1 MIRFPFRITLLAAAS
16 LGIAAQAADLATL
29 PPASAETPAKPG
41 RAHIVGKV
49 TDAAGKPVE
58 GAVVFVDTAWPKVGL
73 GVLCPSCYADCA
85 KQATSGPGGEFR
97 LDDLD
102 PALGFNLLIAAKDFA
117 PTTVTVRNP
126 GDKSVTAKLA
136 ARAGGETADKR
147 ATGRILDP
155 QGHPVHG
162 ATVELVSIWRNN
174 SSTSSDRSVE
184 SVAVSDADGRFSFF
198 GAQTFDNLRVRIRA
212 RGCAP
217 RTETLPAGDTP
228 QEIRLQEGATVTGR
242 LVRDG
247 LPVAG
252 AQVGLIQQ
260 DRGVET
266 SVGEQRAATDTDG
279 RFTFYTLPPKT
290 AWRLYGISDS
300 LKGLGAVAP
309 RGLRTPADEG
319 TLALGDIAL
328 IPGHV
333 VAGRVRL
340 TDGKPVPPHTRLML
354 TRDDAWGQAIVE
366 LDAEGRFR
374 LEHIPPGVVKL
385 SVGLDHYRLSEAN
398 LSRDPDKG
406 PSLRGDLLADK
417 TDLVLEYEPGKFTR
431 SINPGLACP
440 LAGAEAAF
448 DRPPPLPDEAAMQ
461 AARDAAALRERQRQ
475 EHLKK
480 RAATPRRL
488 SGVVTQDAEGL
499 KPIAGAKVSV
509 VAVYARNPNGI
520 PWRLSDSPWLG
531 RSRVTDAR
539 GAFDF
544 GELDPKLSLDAEV
557 SAPGYAIGSTYSGAE
572 RVVMLKARTP
582 SNTPPLRGMIVDGAG
597 APVPEA
603 HVVLLSS
610 VHRGVPMYARE
621 SEAPRAESD
630 AAGRFV
636 LEDVGRCDHA
646 TLEVR
651 APGFAPMVVA
661 RLAPG
666 EVGSTVKLGRGGRI
680 AGRLVKEGKPLA
692 GVTMVAREAAPTAHT
707 AAFSAVTGSDG
718 RFAIEHLPVDREF
731 AVYAAANSVAPYGVH
746 QATRVRAL
754 GEGETRDVGELAVT
768 RGVTL
773 AGRVYLVDGKV
784 DQNLSLF
791 IVPVGL
797 GDSLKVECDPA
808 GRFSAQVPAGPVR
821 VSVNV
826 YDYHLT
832 LRNRGRGT
840 NYPNAVE
847 GRLDADKTDLL
858 IELAPG
864 REPSPDELTLGP
876 LRGAEPPPSAPR
888 D

>member
-1 MIRFPFRITLLAAAS
+1 MIRFPFRVTLLAAAS
-16 LGIAAQAADLATL
+16 LGVAAQAADLATP
-29 PPASAETPAKPG
+29 PPATADTPAKPA

-85 KQATSGPGGEFR
+85 KQTTSGPGGDFR

-102 PALGFNLLIAAKDFA
+102 PALGFNLLIAAKGFA

-126 GDKSVTAKLA
+126 GAKTVVATLA

-162 ATVELVSIWRNN
+162 ATVERISIWRNN

-184 SVAVSDADGRFSFF
+184 SVAVSDADGRFALF
-198 GAQTFDNLRVRIRA
+198 GTQSFDNLRVRIRA

-217 RTETLPAGDTP
+217 RTETLPPGDTP
-228 QEIRLQEGATVTGR
+228 QEIRLQEGTTVTGR

-252 AQVGLIQQ
+252 AQVGLIQK
-260 DRGVET
+260 DRWVKT
-266 SVGEQRAATDTDG
+266 FVGEQRAATDKDG
-279 RFTFYTLPPKT
+279 RFTFYSMPPNQE
-290 AWRLYGISDS
+290 WRLYGISDS

-309 RGLRTPADEG
+309 RGICTPANEG
-319 TLALGDIAL
+319 TLAVGDIAL

-354 TRDDAWGQAIVE
+354 TRDDAWDQVIVE

-374 LEHIPPGVVKL
+374 LEHAPAGVVKL
-385 SVGLDHYRLSEAN
+385 SVGLEDYRPSAAN
-398 LSRDPDKG
+398 A
-406 PSLRGDLLADK
+406 SLEDSISIRGDLTADK
-417 TDLVLEYEPGKFTR
+417 TDLVLEYEPGKFGSNWKPVSER
-431 SINPGLACP
+431 P

-448 DRPPPLPDEAAMQ
+448 DRPPPLPGKGAMQ

-480 RAATPRRL
+480 RAATPSRF
-488 SGVVTQDAEGL
+488 SGVATQDAEG
-499 KPIAGAKVSV
+499 KMPISGAKVTV
-509 VAVYARNPNGI
+509 VAAYSKKPDEGLDQ
-520 PWRLSDSPWLG
+520 LSDSPWVG
-531 RSRVTDAR
+531 QVRVTDAS

-544 GELDPKLSLDAEV
+544 GELDPELSLVAEV
-557 SAPGYAIGSTYSGAE
+557 SAPGRITTTTQSGFG
-572 RVVMLKARTP
+572 RVVLKARTP
-582 SNTPPLRGMIVDGAG
+582 SNTPPLRGVIVDAAG
-597 APVPEA
+597 APVSNA
-603 HVVLLSS
+603 RVMLRTTDRSS
-610 VHRGVPMYARE
+610 VTEYARE
-621 SEAPRAESD
+621 SEASRAESD
-630 AAGRFV
+630 DAGRFT
-636 LEDVGRCDHA
+636 LEDIGSCDRA
-646 TLEVR
+646 SIEVR
-651 APGFAPMVVA
+651 APGFAPMVAA

-666 EVGSTVKLGRGGRI
+666 ATENTVKLGRGGRI

-692 GVTMVAREAAPTAHT
+692 GITVVSEEVSKSSATHLDSVC
-707 AAFSAVTGSDG
+707 AVTDADG
-718 RFAIEHLPVDREF
+718 RFVFEHLPVDREL
-731 AVYAAANSVAPYGVH
+731 AVYAAANSVAAHGVH
-746 QATRVRAL
+746 QAIRLNPL
-754 GEGETRDVGELAVT
+754 GEGDSRDLGELAVT

-773 AGRVYLVDGKV
+773 AGRVYLKDGKV
-784 DQNLSLF
+784 DENLSVSIGPLDLWAAQK
-791 IVPVGL
+791 VP
-797 GDSLKVECDPA
+797 CDPA
-808 GRFSAQVPAGPVR
+808 GRFSAQVPPGPVR
-821 VSVNV
+821 VQVNT
-826 YDYHLT
+826 YYHHLT

-876 LRGAEPPPSAPR
+876 LRGAERASDASR
-888 D
+888 E